1 MKHSIINHIS
11 HVALTACMSFG
22 LVATESSAG
31 IRLDFETAP
40 ETFPPLTTRALFP
53 GVNEEGPGVQ
63 QPNWYPVYLWRDPD
77 QCAIGPI
84 PIPFPDNHNLTTNVS
99 PDFLNPFPGFHNV
112 LCQPLVDGFGIFENE
127 TSVVQRL
134 LNFKGNVPVYFVHS
148 DDVSLDMTWGDLT
161 TLVED
166 GCALQGMADLSE
178 ILQGESP
185 DPVNFPGGA
194 QVPSFKIN
202 LKGSLTSIGYEG
214 ISFSVHTVG
223 QNTPS
228 QPSTVRTFKVKGLN
242 DIMRPDTCPQQQ

>member
-1 MKHSIINHIS
+1 MKHSIINQITFA
-11 HVALTACMSFG
+11 VLTACIYFG
-22 LVATESSAG
+22 LTATETSAG

-63 QPNWYPVYLWRDPD
+63 QPNWYPVYLWRDPG
-77 QCAIGPI
+77 QCT
-84 PIPFPDNHNLTTNVS
+84 IPFPDNHSLTTNVS
-99 PDFLNPFPGFHNV
+99 PDFLIPFPGFHNV
-112 LCQPLVDGFGIFENE
+112 FCQPIVSGFGIFDNE

-148 DDVSLDMTWGDLT
+148 DDVSPDMTWGDLIA
-161 TLVED
+161 LVED

-178 ILQGESP
+178 ILQGETP

-194 QVPSFKIN
+194 QVPSFKID
-202 LKGSLTSIGYEG
+202 LKGSLTTGGYEG

-228 QPSTVRTFKVKGLN
+228 QPSTVRTFKVKGLD
-242 DIMRPDTCPQQQ
+242 DIMRPDMCPQQ